1 MRRQQLRP
9 LSPSFCHSSLSSSGL
24 HSLVTSSSSP
34 LALPRFSVLDCCF
47 FCFLLSLLA
56 HQTVAAQTVEPHAHL
71 PIPNT
76 LTTRS
81 PFTLPLPSPSPRLT
95 AAAVQV
101 AMELSSSLSSSVPP
115 ACPGVSAGI
124 GSHCSDAEAYFVAN
138 PSETMLAEE
147 DREWKEWQKWVW
159 QIEVQ

>member
-56 HQTVAAQTVEPHAHL
+56 HQTVAAQTVEPHA
-71 PIPNT
+71 NT
-76 LTTRS
+76 SASPTPSPPAHPS
-81 PFTLPLPSPSPRLT
+81 PFPSPPLSFSTSNFCCCASCHGSKLVSLLLCPSCLSRCICWHWESLLGCGGVLCGESQRDNARRGGPRMEG
-95 AAAVQV
+95 VGEVGV
-101 AMELSSSLSSSVPP
+101 A
-115 ACPGVSAGI
+115 
-124 GSHCSDAEAYFVAN
+124 D
-138 PSETMLAEE
+138 
-147 DREWKEWQKWVW
+147 
-159 QIEVQ
+159 